1 MFMSV
6 VVYFFYLCMLVYI
19 CLVSLHFCLVS
30 FTIAHLRILSF
41 VFNHVCILGRSYTCV
56 VVSCLGSCVCDAML

>member
-1 MFMSV
+1 MHVSLH
-6 VVYFFYLCMLVYI
+6 FY
-19 CLVSLHFCLVS
+19 LVSLHFCLVS

-41 VFNHVCILGRSYTCV
+41 VFSHACVLSRSYTCV